1 MLRRLIRSA
10 LVWYIRHTPRPMT
23 TYGVAFGDVV
33 TVTGM
38 GDASFSFAALGDDD
52 WSQLA
57 DGEMLR
63 RVVSG

>member
-1 MLRRLIRSA
+1 MLRRLIRSW
-10 LVWYIRHTPRPMT
+10 LVRYIKATPPPFP
-23 TYGVAFGDVV
+23 YA
-33 TVTGM
+33 
-38 GDASFSFAALGDDD
+38 DDD

>member
-1 MLRRLIRSA
+1 MLRRLIRSW
-10 LVWYIRHTPRPMT
+10 LVRYIRQTPPPSP
-23 TYGVAFGDVV
+23 YA
-33 TVTGM
+33 
-38 GDASFSFAALGDDD
+38 DDD